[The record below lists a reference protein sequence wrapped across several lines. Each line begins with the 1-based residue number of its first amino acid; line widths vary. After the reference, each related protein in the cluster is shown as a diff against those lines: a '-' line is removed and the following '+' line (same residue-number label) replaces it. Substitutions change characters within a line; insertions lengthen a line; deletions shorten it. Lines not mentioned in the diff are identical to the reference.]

1 VPLPSRVHE
10 QALMPHYFYF
20 HGFASSPR
28 STKAAFFAE
37 RLRERGLPL
46 HCPDFNEPDFATLT
60 VTRMLEQVQALVDAL
75 PPGPLVFIGSSL
87 GAVVALQTAA
97 RTDPAGPHPIDRLVL
112 LAPALEFG
120 RDGLRFLGA
129 DRVAR
134 WQETGTI
141 DVMHYAYGEPRPLDY
156 EFYRDSQRG
165 DTYALDVRVPTLV
178 FQGRYDEAVDCAMV
192 ERWAAGRP
200 HVTLRLLDDDHQL
213 RAGLP
218 QIWRE
223 TAAFLELA
231 P

>member
-1 VPLPSRVHE
+1 MP
-10 QALMPHYFYF
+10 PHYFYF

-28 STKAAFFAE
+28 STKAGYFAE
-37 RLRERGLPL
+37 RLGARGLTL
-46 HCPDFNEPDFATLT
+46 HCPDLNLPDFETLT
-60 VTRMLEQVQALVDAL
+60 VTRMLEQVRRLVDGL
-75 PPGPLVFIGSSL
+75 PPGPVVFIGSSL
-87 GAVVALQTAA
+87 GAVVALQSAA
-97 RTDPAGPHPIDRLVL
+97 GLDPAGPHPPARLVL

-120 RDGLRFLGA
+120 RDGLRFLGEA
-129 DRVAR
+129 QVAR

-141 DVMHYAYGEPRPLDY
+141 DVFHYAYDAPRPLGYAFY
-156 EFYRDSQRG
+156 EDSQRY
-165 DTYALDVRVPTLV
+165 DTYALDVRLPTLV
-178 FQGRYDEAVDCAMV
+178 FQGRHDEAVDAAMV

-213 RAGLP
+213 RASLP